1 MNIPSATYRIQLNH
15 TFGFR
20 DLSRII
26 PYLAELGI
34 SHVYASPIFKAK
46 KGSLHGYDVVD
57 PNQLNPE
64 LGSEADFLELTNRI
78 EEHGMGWL
86 QDIVPNHMAFDHENS
101 LLMDVLENGQNS
113 KYFDF
118 FDIEWGHT
126 YVSMKGRLLAPFL
139 GRFYGQT
146 LEQGEISVHYGAGG
160 FFVKYYDLFFPLK
173 MESYVHVLTHRL
185 DILQKQLGRDHPD
198 FIKLLG
204 ILYML
209 KGLPSRRQ
217 EEGYDQIAFIKRTL
231 WELYT
236 GNRTIQEFI
245 RENMGQ
251 FNGENGDYGLLND
264 LLSDQLFRLSFW
276 KVAGEEINYRR
287 FFSINDLICLK
298 AENPDV
304 FHQTHA
310 LILDLVDKGKFTGLR
325 IDHIDGLYDPTAYLR
340 RVREKAGEA
349 YVVVEKILG
358 LEEDIPLSWP
368 VQGTTG
374 YDFMAWL
381 NGLFC
386 KKENEKALSRLY
398 AKFAGFKTPYDE
410 LVEEKK
416 RLILERHMT
425 GDVDN
430 LSHILKALS
439 SRDRYGSDITLHGLK
454 RALIETMASFPV
466 YRTYV
471 SQEEVRPEDRATIRD
486 AVERAKQKNPGLM
499 HELDFVGRFLLLEG
513 VEDLSEDEKAERLG
527 FIMRFQQFTGPL
539 MAKGFEDT
547 LLYVYNRLLSLNEVG
562 GNPNRFAISRDEFH
576 RFGERRRNQWP
587 HTMNATS
594 THDTKRGEDVRARIN
609 VLSEMPGE
617 WDRALKTWNKINK
630 KKKRRLRRSEVPDRN
645 DEYFF
650 YQTVIGTYPFDEKEH
665 AGFVER
671 IKAYTIKA
679 VREAKVHTAWL
690 KPDMAYEEAFTAF
703 VEETLNDSSF
713 LEHFVPFQ
721 KKVAHYGLFNAL
733 SMALTKM
740 TYPGIPDFY
749 QGTELWDLNLVD
761 PDNRRP
767 VDFQKRERH
776 LREIREKR
784 ASDLVGELL
793 SKKED
798 GRVKLFLIHK
808 VLGARNRHREL
819 FQRGSY
825 MPLDIVGA
833 YRDHVMAFARNLDE
847 TWALTVAPRF
857 LTGLIEE
864 PELPLG
870 KKVWGDT
877 AVVLSP
883 RAPTRWRDVV
893 TDQVI
898 EGGDSLLLGDAL
910 KTFPAALLLAGGRP

>member
-15 TFGFR
+15 AFGFR
-20 DLSRII
+20 DLNRIV

-64 LGSEADFLELTNRI
+64 LGSEADFLELMKRL
-78 EEHGMGWL
+78 EKHGMGWL
-86 QDIVPNHMAFDHENS
+86 QDIVPNHMAFDHQNS
-101 LLMDVLENGQNS
+101 LLMDVLENGQRS
-113 KYFDF
+113 WYFDF
-118 FDIEWGHT
+118 FDIEWGHP
-126 YVSMKGRLLAPFL
+126 YVNMKGRLLAPFL
-139 GRFYGQT
+139 GRFYGET
-146 LEQGEISVHYGAGG
+146 LEKGEIGLQYGAGG
-160 FFVKYYDLFFPLK
+160 FTVKYYDLFFPLK
-173 MESYVHVLTHRL
+173 MESYVSVLTHRL

-198 FIKLLG
+198 FIKLLS
-204 ILYML
+204 ILSTV
-209 KGLPSRRQ
+209 KGLPSWRQ
-217 EEGYDQIAFIKRTL
+217 EEGYDQIASIKRTL

-236 GNRTIQEFI
+236 GNRAVREFMH
-245 RENMGQ
+245 ENVGQ
-251 FNGENGDYGLLND
+251 INGKNGDYGLLND

-298 AENPDV
+298 VENPDV
-304 FHQTHA
+304 FHHTHA
-310 LILDLVDKGKFTGLR
+310 LIMDFVEKGKFTGLR
-325 IDHIDGLYDPTAYLR
+325 VDHIDGLYDPTAYLK
-340 RVREKAGEA
+340 RVREKAGQA

-358 LEEDIPLSWP
+358 SEEDIPHSWP

-374 YDFMAWL
+374 YDFMIWV

-386 KKENEKALSRLY
+386 KKENEKALSRIY
-398 AKFAGFKTPYDE
+398 AKFTGMKTPYED

-416 RLILERHMT
+416 RLVLERHMT

-430 LSHILKALS
+430 LSHILKAVS
-439 SRDRYGSDITLHGLK
+439 SRDRYGSDMTLHGLN
-454 RALIETMASFPV
+454 RALSETMTSFPV

-486 AVERAKQKNPGLM
+486 AVERAKQKNPDLM
-499 HELDFVGRFLLLEG
+499 HELDFVERLLLLERG
-513 VEDLSEDEKAERLG
+513 ENLSEEEKAERLS

-562 GNPNRFAISRDEFH
+562 GNPNRFALSRNAFH
-576 RFGERRRNQWP
+576 RFGQRRRNQWP
-587 HTMNATS
+587 HTMNTTS

-609 VLSEMPGE
+609 VLSEMPEE
-617 WDRALKTWNKINK
+617 WDGTIKTWNRINR
-630 KKKRRLRRSEVPDRN
+630 KKKRRVRKTQVPDKN

-650 YQTVIGTYPFDEKEH
+650 YQTVIGTYPFDESDH

-690 KPDMAYEEAFTAF
+690 KPDTAYEEAFTAF
-703 VEETLNDSSF
+703 VEATLNDSGF
-713 LEHFVPFQ
+713 LEHFLPFQ

-740 TYPGIPDFY
+740 TFPGIPDFY

-767 VDFQKRERH
+767 VDFQKRERA
-776 LREIREKR
+776 LREIREGKP
-784 ASDLVGELL
+784 SDLAAELL
-793 SKKED
+793 SERED
-798 GRVKLFLIHK
+798 GRVKLFLIQK
-808 VLGARNRHREL
+808 VLEARNRHREL
-819 FQRGSY
+819 FQHGSY
-825 MPLDIVGA
+825 MPLDMAGTH
-833 YRDHVMAFARNLDE
+833 REHVIAFARTLGD
-847 TWALTVAPRF
+847 TWALTVVPRF
-857 LTGLIEE
+857 LTALIEE
-864 PELPLG
+864 SELPLG
-870 KKVWGDT
+870 PKVWKDT
-877 AVVLSP
+877 AVVLP
-883 RAPTRWRDVV
+883 AGAPGRWRDAV
-893 TDQVI
+893 TDGVMD
-898 EGGDSLLLGDAL
+898 GMGSLLVGDAL
-910 KTFPAALLLAGGRP
+910 KAFPAALLEGRP